1 MKQMRINFL
10 TTLLLIFSIG
20 LNAQRQQIETITIKG
35 ENYIVRLDDSGF
47 SVVNSKGNRILSLPL
62 KDSEGI
68 KTFEFKDFN
77 KDGYEDIFL
86 EWSNLFVNDLRSLY
100 LFIPSSGK
108 FRKIKDFF
116 IPAPTPLKGT
126 KLFYSYYQAGCAN
139 YDWKSG
145 LFSIENY
152 RTVEIGIIE
161 GNGCEIQNSRIDIYK
176 IKANQKVLLES
187 LALDTIENHQDNKF
201 EFIKEYWTKNYRKF
215 K

>member
-1 MKQMRINFL
+1 MRINFL

-35 ENYIVRLDDSGF
+35 ENYTVRLDDSGF

-100 LFIPSSGK
+100 LFIPSCLRARLKS
-108 FRKIKDFF
+108 RK
-116 IPAPTPLKGT
+116 
-126 KLFYSYYQAGCAN
+126 
-139 YDWKSG
+139 
-145 LFSIENY
+145 
-152 RTVEIGIIE
+152 RTQSATEGI
-161 GNGCEIQNSRIDIYK
+161 D
-176 IKANQKVLLES
+176 
-187 LALDTIENHQDNKF
+187 
-201 EFIKEYWTKNYRKF
+201 
-215 K
+215 